1 MPTLAAMS
9 NRTTFD
15 PGTASVDQLAKAV
28 GHHLCGWHYVELL
41 LGMLMAFSIMGPA
54 LWLAWDYLWQQIER
68 TKRQNAALVLD
79 KLDGAALKRICG
91 NVSPLLLV
99 QSYHAQPTH
108 TLLQAS
114 HSLLRNAEDMSLCH
128 FVQTLSH
135 VLIAGD
141 CRHASTLSL
150 YVHSC

>member
-1 MPTLAAMS
+1 MSRCLQVPTLSAMS

-15 PGTASVDQLAKAV
+15 PGTASIDQLAKAV

-41 LGMLMAFSIMGPA
+41 LGMLIAFSITGAA

-99 QSYHAQPTH
+99 HSCHAQPSYFAAGI
-108 TLLQAS
+108 TLLTS
-114 HSLLRNAEDMSLCH
+114 
-128 FVQTLSH
+128 
-135 VLIAGD
+135 
-141 CRHASTLSL
+141 
-150 YVHSC
+150 